1 MFFKKY
7 SQSQKTTI
15 LVLLV
20 LAVLYFLVFIP
31 VNFYGN
37 KEASDFV
44 IFSDDEYITYP
55 YVEKMLRGG
64 EDIHQ
69 LWGRLIIYGDYHYGY
84 PFYFLSMLVLLPRRI
99 ILGDAFF
106 LAKATNILILR
117 QTINV
122 LPIILSAWVLSY
134 YKTSFKK
141 IFQSI
146 FLFIFFLIIPSLVR
160 SNIWWWHPDSI
171 TFLFIALTF
180 LFLKKDD
187 YRLGKYFYLA
197 AITCGLAAA
206 TKLLGFFFFITIP
219 VYLYNALKKRGI
231 AWKKIVQKAA
241 LFVCIMFV
249 VIILAN
255 PFLWYEGPRNEMI
268 AIQQFK
274 QSELREGYTNG
285 DPYFYQTGPEFW
297 EWTLRNW
304 FGSNLFLCFLTI
316 SVCVGFFQ
324 KKEFNEDLYLAT
336 WSFPFTAYVLFSV
349 APKPDHYI
357 FPALMPM
364 FMAVWNIPALL
375 IPKWKTFSK
384 TVKVLSIVVM
394 IGLLV
399 LLFMQLKFSISK
411 DILLFQEYLPENIS
425 AS

>member
-7 SQSQKTTI
+7 SQSQKRTI

-20 LAVLYFLVFIP
+20 LAALYFVIFIP
-31 VNFYGN
+31 VNTYGSE
-37 KEASDFV
+37 EASEFV
-44 IFSDDEYITYP
+44 IFSGDEYITYP

-106 LAKATNILILR
+106 SAKATNILILR
-117 QTINV
+117 QMINV
-122 LPIILSAWVLSY
+122 LPIILSAWVLTY
-134 YKTSFKK
+134 YKTNFKK

-146 FLFIFFLIIPSLVR
+146 FLFMFFLIVPSVVR

-180 LFLKKDD
+180 LFLKKDE
-187 YRLGKYFYLA
+187 YKLEKYFYFA
-197 AITCGLAAA
+197 AAACGLAAA
-206 TKLLGFFFFITIP
+206 TKLLGFFFVITIP
-219 VYLYNALKKRGI
+219 VYLYNALKKKGI
-231 AWKKIVQKAA
+231 AWKMVVKKAV
-241 LFVCIMFV
+241 LFVCIMLV

-297 EWTLRNW
+297 GWTLRNW
-304 FGSNLFLCFLTI
+304 FGSIVFLCFLVI
-316 SVCVGFFQ
+316 SMCVGFFQ
-324 KKEFNEDLYLAT
+324 KKEFNADVYLAT
-336 WSFPFTAYVLFSV
+336 WSFPFTAYVLFLV

-364 FMAVWNIPALL
+364 LLAGWNIPALL
-375 IPKWKTFSK
+375 IQKWKTSSKAFRIFSAVIM
-384 TVKVLSIVVM
+384 TGVLVV
-394 IGLLV
+394 
-399 LLFMQLKFSISK
+399 LFLQIKYCILK
-411 DILLFQEYLPENIS
+411 DISLFREYLVENV
-425 AS
+425 

>member
-1 MFFKKY
+1 MFLKKY
-7 SQSQKTTI
+7 SQIQKRTI

-20 LAVLYFLVFIP
+20 LAVLYFVVFIP
-31 VNFYGN
+31 VNSYGSE
-37 KEASDFV
+37 EASDFA
-44 IFSDDEYITYP
+44 IFSGDEYITYP

-106 LAKATNILILR
+106 SGKATNILILR
-117 QTINV
+117 QMINV
-122 LPIILSAWVLSY
+122 LPIILSAWVLTY
-134 YKTSFKK
+134 YKTNFKK

-146 FLFIFFLIIPSLVR
+146 FLFMFFLIVPSVVR

-180 LFLKKDD
+180 LFLKKDE
-187 YRLGKYFYLA
+187 YKLEKYFYFA
-197 AITCGLAAA
+197 AAACGLAAA
-206 TKLLGFFFFITIP
+206 TKLLGFFFVITIP
-219 VYLYNALKKRGI
+219 VYLYNALKKKGI
-231 AWKKIVQKAA
+231 AWKMVVKKAV

-297 EWTLRNW
+297 DWTLRNW
-304 FGSNLFLCFLTI
+304 FGSNLFLYFLAI
-316 SVCVGFFQ
+316 SMCVGFFQ
-324 KKEFNEDLYLAT
+324 KKEFNEDVYLAT
-336 WSFPFTAYVLFSV
+336 WSFPFTAYVLFLV

-364 FMAVWNIPALL
+364 LLAGWNIPALL
-375 IPKWKTFSK
+375 IQKWKTSSKAFRIFSAVIM
-384 TVKVLSIVVM
+384 TGVLVV
-394 IGLLV
+394 
-399 LLFMQLKFSISK
+399 LFLQIKYCILK
-411 DILLFQEYLPENIS
+411 DISLFREYLVENV
-425 AS
+425 